1 MMPLTVTLIRFHL
14 KYQLKYMR
22 QLKYMQQFSASQDI
36 DILFIVLF
44 MFITTVF
51 IVVALKRVCRGKDA
65 SLKRVR
71 RENVRRP
78 EEEWNE
84 IRALVLYTQCPPS
97 QVLTNWKRYG
107 RDFHSALVALLFD
120 KFEPREMDPFILK
133 LLLFTSVKNTNR
145 GFHLYQKA
153 PGFVW
158 KERNPG
164 HQEDGFELCSLF
176 KLETKPYVDLL
187 KAKIMSR
194 HGTTPSFYDYANVI
208 QRFWRRVK
216 ANK

>member
-1 MMPLTVTLIRFHL
+1 
-14 KYQLKYMR
+14 MR
-22 QLKYMQQFSASQDI
+22 QLKYMRQFSASQDI

-44 MFITTVF
+44 IFIT
-51 IVVALKRVCRGKDA
+51 IVALKRVCRGKDA

-84 IRALVLYTQCPPS
+84 IRALVLYTQCLPS

-133 LLLFTSVKNTNR
+133 LLLFTSVSNNR

-164 HQEDGFELCSLF
+164 HPEDGFELGSLF
-176 KLETKPYVDLL
+176 KSETKPDVDLL